1 MIKSLFAYNFQG
13 PVKTEDAKNKTLSSS
28 KHVIEHHKLQNT
40 TILLKTLNA
49 STEQVC
55 GSITEGIFFHD
66 VWIQIYQVN
75 DGQINQS
82 LF

>member
-1 MIKSLFAYNFQG
+1 MIESLFAYNFQG
-13 PVKTEDAKNKTLSSS
+13 QTKNEDPKSKILATS

-55 GSITEGIFFHD
+55 SSITEGIFFAAF
-66 VWIQIYQVN
+66 
-75 DGQINQS
+75 GFK
-82 LF
+82 LAR

>member
-13 PVKTEDAKNKTLSSS
+13 TVKTEDAKNKTLSTS

-40 TILLKTLNA
+40 TILMKTLNA

-55 GSITEGIFFHD
+55 GSITEGIHD
-66 VWIQIYQVN
+66 VWFQIYQVN
-75 DGQINQS
+75 YGQINQH